1 MLNLINNLKSVTRIS
16 GNTSF
21 VPTPCNVFGIDD
33 AILIGSGLGLFGG
46 VMSGLFGSHSQ
57 SSANRT
63 NLRISREQMQFN
75 ANEAA
80 KQRYWQQQMQELYGT
95 SSAKA
100 NDLRAAGLNQKLG
113 DVSASSVGS
122 GATATAPA
130 PPDIRAY
137 NAGADIAQGI
147 NNASQT
153 FIAGYNSE
161 TQRRAQESQKAVN
174 DSIVALNDSV
184 QKLNYKKIDLTEEG
198 AKQMRLNNNF
208 LQDTFSSRVRQ
219 QFTQERIALW
229 NEQDAEYNALTN
241 RFSFFNLLPEQVYN
255 LQTQSAYNQAQVFKA
270 LAEGQLTLKDVENYE
285 KNLSIRQTMATASMI
300 SARAQETSSRA
311 AMINAKSYSNLM
323 RQQGI
328 GQAIKNEY
336 DRYATDFWLGKLPSE
351 SISKSAPLRP
361 LLQSTLDLNL
371 YTAKKMFYEP
381 GLVQALTHNY
391 NVQSGLF
398 ESQTNYYDWKKWSDA
413 ANAGANVVRS
423 GAGAAGTFVGK
434 AAKSFLH

>member
-1 MLNLINNLKSVTRIS
+1 MLSLIHNIQSVARIS

-21 VPTPCNVFGIDD
+21 VITPCNIDPV
-33 AILIGSGLGLFGG
+33 SGLLAGGAIAGGLF
-46 VMSGLFGSHSQ
+46 SGILGAS
-57 SSANRT
+57 T
-63 NLRISREQMQFN
+63 NSKNYQIMHEQMRFN
-75 ANEAA
+75 ALEAQ
-80 KQRYWQQQMQELYGT
+80 KQRDWQEKMQQLYGT

-100 NDLRAAGLNQKLG
+100 INLRAAGLNSKLG
-113 DVSASSVGS
+113 DVSASSIGS
-122 GATATAPA
+122 GASASAPNA
-130 PPDIRAY
+130 PDMLNP
-137 NAGADIAQGI
+137 GTDIAQGI
-147 NNASQT
+147 NNAAQT

-174 DSIVALNDSV
+174 DSLVALNDSV
-184 QKLNYKKIDLTEEG
+184 QKLNYKKIDLTDEG
-198 AKQMRLNNNF
+198 VKQMRLNNNF

-285 KNLSIRQTMATASMI
+285 KNLSIRQTMATAAMI
-300 SARAQETSSRA
+300 SARAQETSSQA
-311 AMINAKSYSNLM
+311 ALMNAKSYSYLM

-336 DRYATDFWLGKLPSE
+336 DRYSTDFWLGQLPPE
-351 SISKSAPLRP
+351 TISKSAPLRP
-361 LLQSTLDLNL
+361 LLQSTLDLNM

-381 GLVQALTHNY
+381 GLVKAMTQNY

-398 ESQTNYYDWKKWSDA
+398 KSQTTYYDWKKWSDA
-413 ANAGANVVRS
+413 VNAGSNAVRT
-423 GAGAAGTFVGK
+423 GAGAAGTFAGK
-434 AAKSFLH
+434 AAKALLK

>member
-1 MLNLINNLKSVTRIS
+1 MLSLLNNLKSVTRIS

-21 VPTPCNVFGIDD
+21 VPTPCNVFGVDD
-33 AILIGSGLGLFGG
+33 AILIGSGLSVLGG
-46 VMSGLFGSHSQ
+46 VFSGLFGSHSQ

-75 ANEAA
+75 RQEAA
-80 KQRYWQQQMQELYGT
+80 KQRQWQQQMQELYGT

-100 NDLRAAGLNQKLG
+100 NDLRAAGLNAKLG

-122 GATATAPA
+122 GATASAPA
-130 PPDIRAY
+130 APEMRPY
-137 NAGADIAQGI
+137 NVGADIAQGI
-147 NNASQT
+147 NNAAQT
-153 FIAGYNSE
+153 FISGYNSE

-184 QKLNYKKIDLTEEG
+184 QKLNYKKIDLTSEG
-198 AKQMRLNNNF
+198 VEQMRLNNNF

-219 QFTQERIALW
+219 QFTQERISLW

-255 LQTQSAYNQAQVFKA
+255 LQTQSAYNQAQVFKS
-270 LAEGQLTLKDVENYE
+270 LAEGKLTLKDVENYE
-285 KNLSIRQTMATASMI
+285 KNLSIRQTMATAAMI
-300 SARAQETSSRA
+300 SARAQETSSQA
-311 AMINAKSYSNLM
+311 AMTNAKAYSHLM
-323 RQQGI
+323 RTQDI

-336 DRYATDFWLGKLPSE
+336 DRFSTDFWLGNLPPE
-351 SISKSAPLRP
+351 TISKSAPLRP
-361 LLQSTLDLNL
+361 LLQSTLDLNM

-381 GLVQALTHNY
+381 GLVKAMTQNY

-398 ESQTNYYDWKKWSDA
+398 KSQTNYYDWKKWSDA
-413 ANAGANVVRS
+413 VNAGSNAVRA
-423 GAGAAGTFVGK
+423 GAGAAGTFAGS
-434 AAKSFLH
+434 AAKAFFK

>member
-1 MLNLINNLKSVTRIS
+1 MMSLINNLQSVARIS
-16 GNTSF
+16 GNTCF
-21 VPTPCNVFGIDD
+21 VPVPCNIDPV
-33 AILIGSGLGLFGG
+33 SGLLAGGAIAGGLF
-46 VMSGLFGSHSQ
+46 SGILGAS
-57 SSANRT
+57 T
-63 NLRISREQMQFN
+63 NSKNYQIMREQMRYN
-75 ANEAA
+75 SLEAQ
-80 KQRYWQQQMQELYGT
+80 KQRDWQEKMQNLYGT

-100 NDLRAAGLNQKLG
+100 NNLRAAGLNAKLG
-113 DVSASSVGS
+113 DVSASSIGT
-122 GATATAPA
+122 GASASAPNA
-130 PPDIRAY
+130 PDMLNP
-137 NAGADIAQGI
+137 GTDIAQGI
-147 NNASQT
+147 NNAAQS

-184 QKLNYKKIDLTEEG
+184 QKLNYKKIDLTAEG
-198 AKQMRLNNNF
+198 VKQMSLNNNF

-285 KNLSIRQTMATASMI
+285 KNLSIRQTMATAAMI
-300 SARAQETSSRA
+300 SARAQETSSQA
-311 AMINAKSYSNLM
+311 ALMNAKAYTYLM

-336 DRYATDFWLGKLPSE
+336 DRYSTDFWLGNLPPE
-351 SISKSAPLRP
+351 TISKSAPLRP
-361 LLQSTLDLNL
+361 LLQSTLDLNM

-381 GLVQALTHNY
+381 GLVKAMTQNY

-398 ESQTNYYDWKKWSDA
+398 KSQTNYYDWKKWSDA
-413 ANAGANVVRS
+413 VNAGSNAVRA
-423 GAGAAGTFVGK
+423 GAGAAGTFAGS
-434 AAKSFLH
+434 AAKAFLK

>member
-75 ANEAA
+75 QREAA
-80 KQRYWQQQMQELYGT
+80 KQRNWQQQMQELYGT

-100 NDLRAAGLNQKLG
+100 NDLRSAGLNQKLG
-113 DVSASSVGS
+113 DVSPSSVGS

-130 PPDIRAY
+130 APEMRAY

-147 NNASQT
+147 NNAAQT

-161 TQRRAQESQKAVN
+161 TQRRAQESQKSVN
-174 DSIVALNDSV
+174 DSLVALNDSV
-184 QKLNYKKIDLTEEG
+184 QKLNYKKIDLTDEG
-198 AKQMRLNNNF
+198 VKQMRLNNNF

-241 RFSFFNLLPEQVYN
+241 RFSFYYLLPEQVYN
-255 LQTQSAYNQAQVFKA
+255 LQTQSAYNQAQMFKA
-270 LAEGQLTLKDVENYE
+270 LADGQLTLKEVENYE
-285 KNLSIRQTMATASMI
+285 KNLSIRQTMASAAMI
-300 SARAQETSSRA
+300 SARAQETSSQA
-311 AMINAKSYSNLM
+311 QMMNAQSFRKLYKEQTIAQS
-323 RQQGI
+323 
-328 GQAIKNEY
+328 IKNEY
-336 DRYATDFWLGKLPSE
+336 DRYSNDFWLGRLPPE
-351 SISKSAPLRP
+351 SIAKSAPLRP

-391 NVQSGLF
+391 NAQSGLYKS
-398 ESQTNYYDWKKWSDA
+398 ETTYYDWKKWTDA
-413 ANAGANVVRS
+413 VNAGSNAVRT
-423 GAGAAGTFVGK
+423 GAGAAGTFAGN
-434 AAKSFLH
+434 AAKAFIK

>member
-1 MLNLINNLKSVTRIS
+1 MLSLIINLQSVARIS

-21 VPTPCNVFGIDD
+21 VFTPCNIDPV
-33 AILIGSGLGLFGG
+33 SGLLAGGAIAGGLF
-46 VMSGLFGSHSQ
+46 SGILGSAST
-57 SSANRT
+57 SSANNK
-63 NLRISREQMQFN
+63 NLQIMREQMRYN
-75 ANEAA
+75 ALEAQ
-80 KQRYWQQQMQELYGT
+80 KQREWSEKMQQLYGT

-100 NDLRAAGLNQKLG
+100 NNLRAAGLNAKLG

-122 GATATAPA
+122 GTSASAPPA
-130 PPDIRAY
+130 PEMRAY

-147 NNASQT
+147 NNAAQT

-161 TQRRAQESQKAVN
+161 TQRRAQDSQKAVN

-184 QKLNYKKIDLTEEG
+184 QKLNYKKIDLTDEG
-198 AKQMRLNNNF
+198 VKQMRLNNNF

-229 NEQDAEYNALTN
+229 NEQDTEYNALTN

-255 LQTQSAYNQAQVFKA
+255 LQTQSAYNQAQVFKS

-285 KNLSIRQTMATASMI
+285 KNLSIRQAMAVAAMI
-300 SARAQETSSRA
+300 SARAQETSSQA
-311 AMINAKSYSNLM
+311 ALMNAKAYSHLM
-323 RQQGI
+323 RSQDI

-336 DRYATDFWLGKLPSE
+336 DRYSTDFWLGNLPPE
-351 SISKSAPLRP
+351 TISKSAPLRP
-361 LLQSTLDLNL
+361 LLQSTLDLNM

-391 NVQSGLF
+391 NVQSGLYK
-398 ESQTNYYDWKKWSDA
+398 SQTTYYDWKKWTDA
-413 ANAGANVVRS
+413 INAGSNAVRT
-423 GAGAAGTFVGK
+423 GAGAAGTFAGK
-434 AAKSFLH
+434 AAKALLK

>member
-1 MLNLINNLKSVTRIS
+1 MLSILNNLQRVARFT
-16 GNTSF
+16 GNSSF
-21 VPTPCNVFGIDD
+21 VPAPCNVMGIDD
-33 AILIGSGLGLFGG
+33 AILIGGGLSALGG
-46 VMSGLFGSHSQ
+46 VFSGIFGSSSQ

-63 NLRISREQMQFN
+63 NLKIWREQREFN
-75 ANEAA
+75 RQEAE
-80 KQRYWQQQMQELYGT
+80 KQRNWQQQMQEMYGT

-100 NDLRAAGLNQKLG
+100 NDLRAAGLNAKLG
-113 DVSASSVGS
+113 DVSASSVGT
-122 GATATAPA
+122 GASATSPNAPE
-130 PPDIRAY
+130 IRPY

-147 NNASQT
+147 NNAAQT

-184 QKLNYKKIDLTEEG
+184 QKLNYKKIDLTQEG
-198 AKQMRLNNNF
+198 VRQMQLNNNF

-285 KNLSIRQTMATASMI
+285 KNLSIRQTMATAAMI
-300 SARAQETSSRA
+300 SARAQETSSQA
-311 AMINAKSYSNLM
+311 ALMNAKAYSNLM

-336 DRYATDFWLGKLPSE
+336 DRYSTDFWLGNLPPE
-351 SISKSAPLRP
+351 TISKSAPLRP
-361 LLQSTLDLNL
+361 LLQSTLDLNM

-381 GLVQALTHNY
+381 GLVKALTHNY
-391 NVQSGLF
+391 NVQSGLYK
-398 ESQTNYYDWKKWSDA
+398 SQTTYYDWKKWSDVI
-413 ANAGANVVRS
+413 NAGSNAVRS
-423 GAGAAGTFVGK
+423 GAGAAGTFAGN
-434 AAKSFLH
+434 AAKALLK